1 MLPLRSAILLILTAG
16 LLGACSEK
24 KADQPAY
31 TSSAAAPTSP
41 VTDTTATEAA
51 AAAVDSTN
59 LSPGFVA
66 GLRDMAGSSQYK
78 VRGKWLVLGDEDS
91 VAFPTE
97 LPAGQPVTYSG
108 ARGKESFR
116 LTVTRLNYTSLRFRA
131 EILSPAGEPT
141 RVEAVADLA
150 PGFYLTDELPGA
162 VASQPDFKASEF
174 VAETR
179 EGRFS
184 ILIGEGRDADKAS
197 LSAFDATGQPRARW
211 QDVPTLRR
219 MVL

>member
-1 MLPLRSAILLILTAG
+1 MLHFRPITALILAAG

-24 KADQPAY
+24 KTEHQALTSPGSAESVPAAD
-31 TSSAAAPTSP
+31 SAATVERAP
-41 VTDTTATEAA
+41 
-51 AAAVDSTN
+51 AVDSTN
-59 LSPGFVA
+59 LSPAFVA
-66 GLRDMAGSSQYK
+66 GLRDMAGGSQYK
-78 VRGKWLVLGDEDS
+78 VRGRWLVLSREDS

-108 ARGKESFR
+108 VRGWESFS

-131 EILSPAGEPT
+131 EATGPIGEPT
-141 RVEAVADLA
+141 QIEAVADLS

-162 VASQPDFKASEF
+162 AASTPEFKASEF

-197 LSAFDATGQPRARW
+197 LSAFDATGQPREKWRNL
-211 QDVPTLRR
+211 PTLRR
-219 MVL
+219 VVL